1 MYELKSLHNNQALF
15 GGNDVNKVAKKVQR
29 TYLGLTLLST
39 FASSF
44 IWGINTLFLLD
55 AGLSITETF
64 AANAFYLVGQTI
76 FEVPTGVVAD
86 TWGRRASFLIGTITL
101 LVSTLFYLWM
111 WQIQGPFWGWAGAS
125 LILGLGFTFFSGAVE
140 AWLVD
145 ALNHAKFEGP
155 IESVFAHGQIAG
167 GIAMLSGSV
176 AGGVIAQ
183 ETNLGVPY
191 VVRSV
196 MLLLAFIFAWR
207 LMRDEGFTPAQAKRL
222 MPHMKDIL
230 RVSIQHGLKRPS
242 IRWVMLASPFQ
253 LGAGVFAFYALQPYL
268 LDLYGDPEAYGIA
281 GLAAAIVAG
290 AQIVGGLAV
299 NVIRRRFSRRTSAL
313 VMGTIVSGLAL
324 AVVGLTNSF
333 ALAVIVLIVWASMFA
348 AVGPIRQA
356 YLNAQIP
363 STQRATI
370 LSFDVLIGSA
380 GGAVAQPTLGK
391 AADAWSFSVAYVIAG
406 GLQLAALPFIFAA
419 RKLHAEADNISI
431 S

>member
-1 MYELKSLHNNQALF
+1 
-15 GGNDVNKVAKKVQR
+15 
-29 TYLGLTLLST
+29 
-39 FASSF
+39 
-44 IWGINTLFLLD
+44 
-55 AGLSITETF
+55 
-64 AANAFYLVGQTI
+64 
-76 FEVPTGVVAD
+76 
-86 TWGRRASFLIGTITL
+86 
-101 LVSTLFYLWM
+101 
-111 WQIQGPFWGWAGAS
+111 
-125 LILGLGFTFFSGAVE
+125 
-140 AWLVD
+140 
-145 ALNHAKFEGP
+145 
-155 IESVFAHGQIAG
+155 
-167 GIAMLSGSV
+167 
-176 AGGVIAQ
+176 
-183 ETNLGVPY
+183 
-191 VVRSV
+191 
-196 MLLLAFIFAWR
+196 
-207 LMRDEGFTPAQAKRL
+207 
-222 MPHMKDIL
+222 
-230 RVSIQHGLKRPS
+230 
-242 IRWVMLASPFQ
+242 MLASPFQ

-324 AVVGLTNSF
+324 AVVGLTSSF